1 MNTDKIK
8 EIDDLFSMFH
18 DFEITAL
25 SLENKTLTMEIL
37 LPWASM
43 WNIDNYKMMFE
54 FGGCEYLKCT
64 YYVQTSNELIETKE
78 GVYFPKKE
86 LFTSDLNEMVKLNL
100 DIQSHKFTEPNNFLL
115 HCDSL
120 TSFEN
125 TINAND
131 FAFIEL
137 TASDCKIFDN
147 HGIEMTLNQMEEWC
161 KEWWDGIQ
169 KMWDE

>member
-1 MNTDKIK
+1 M
-8 EIDDLFSMFH
+8 
-18 DFEITAL
+18 
-25 SLENKTLTMEIL
+25 
-37 LPWASM
+37 
-43 WNIDNYKMMFE
+43 
-54 FGGCEYLKCT
+54 
-64 YYVQTSNELIETKE
+64 QTSNELIETKE

-100 DIQSHKFTEPNNFLL
+100 DIQSHKFIEPNNFLL

-125 TINAND
+125 TINATD

-147 HGIEMTLNQMEEWC
+147 HDIEMTLNQMEEWC
-161 KEWWDGIQ
+161 KEWWARMQ
-169 KMWDE
+169 KK